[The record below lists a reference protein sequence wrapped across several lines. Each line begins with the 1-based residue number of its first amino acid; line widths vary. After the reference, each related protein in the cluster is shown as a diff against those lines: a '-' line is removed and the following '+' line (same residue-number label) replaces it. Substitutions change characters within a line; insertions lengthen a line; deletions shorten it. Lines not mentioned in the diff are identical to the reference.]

1 MQKRTDFFDNSL
13 SSIVPDIP
21 LVIRNKPHNN
31 QLCADLSR
39 LISAYPVVSHFLRFA
54 WQTTAYEVTIMTHQT
69 EYKENLS
76 QEEIES
82 LASVL
87 MTEIAA
93 FYKTERGKRFW
104 EEYLRKKEKETQK
117 TA

>member
-1 MQKRTDFFDNSL
+1 
-13 SSIVPDIP
+13 
-21 LVIRNKPHNN
+21 
-31 QLCADLSR
+31 
-39 LISAYPVVSHFLRFA
+39 
-54 WQTTAYEVTIMTHQT
+54 MTHQT

-93 FYKTERGKRFW
+93 FYKTESGKRFW
-104 EEYLRKKEKETQK
+104 EEYLRKKEKEAQK

>member
-1 MQKRTDFFDNSL
+1 
-13 SSIVPDIP
+13 
-21 LVIRNKPHNN
+21 
-31 QLCADLSR
+31 
-39 LISAYPVVSHFLRFA
+39 
-54 WQTTAYEVTIMTHQT
+54 MTPQP
-69 EYKENLS
+69 EYKETLS
-76 QEEIES
+76 DEEIDS

-104 EEYLRKKEKETQK
+104 EEYLREKEKEAQK

>member
-1 MQKRTDFFDNSL
+1 
-13 SSIVPDIP
+13 
-21 LVIRNKPHNN
+21 
-31 QLCADLSR
+31 
-39 LISAYPVVSHFLRFA
+39 
-54 WQTTAYEVTIMTHQT
+54 MTHQT

-104 EEYLRKKEKETQK
+104 EEYLRKKEKDAQK
-117 TA
+117 SA

>member
-1 MQKRTDFFDNSL
+1 
-13 SSIVPDIP
+13 
-21 LVIRNKPHNN
+21 
-31 QLCADLSR
+31 
-39 LISAYPVVSHFLRFA
+39 
-54 WQTTAYEVTIMTHQT
+54 MTHQT

-93 FYKTERGKRFW
+93 IYKPERGKRVW
-104 EEYLRKKEKETQK
+104 EEYLREKEKEAQK

>member
-1 MQKRTDFFDNSL
+1 
-13 SSIVPDIP
+13 
-21 LVIRNKPHNN
+21 
-31 QLCADLSR
+31 
-39 LISAYPVVSHFLRFA
+39 
-54 WQTTAYEVTIMTHQT
+54 MTHQT

-104 EEYLRKKEKETQK
+104 EEYLCEKEKEAQK